1 MQALCHRE
9 TNIQRFNAPNSQ
21 VFIFLLSIRAAGRGL
36 NLQSADTV
44 IIYDPDANPK
54 NEEQV
59 SNASPNRDQMLAK
72 YVRYV
77 LLEMVTD
84 MWRVEAGSKDLLTS
98 WVKSVPGKSLEPAMS
113 PASEAQSSHKLHILL
128 LQAIARS
135 HRIGQTK
142 EVRVIHFEA
151 VADADE
157 PSVSQQEQNGG
168 QVTLRPSHHLQ
179 SKAHNSNLGYS
190 AAIPGCQSSSCLTSM
205 NLTKE
210 NNHRQCSLQAARYAD
225 SIESLVRNNI
235 QKMKIDMANE
245 VIDAGRFD
253 MKTTMGE
260 RRQTL
265 EDMLQVGADCSLQGV
280 PGLFHS
286 VCQPAWW
293 CCHPEM
299 RTDQALTSLKCAPN
313 WCIDSLGS
321 ARRGSSWMR
330 IASER
335 H

>member
-1 MQALCHRE
+1 MSAQC
-9 TNIQRFNAPNSQ
+9 
-21 VFIFLLSIRAAGRGL
+21 GR
-36 NLQSADTV
+36 S
-44 IIYDPDANPK
+44 
-54 NEEQV
+54 
-59 SNASPNRDQMLAK
+59 
-72 YVRYV
+72 V

-84 MWRVEAGSKDLLTS
+84 IWWVKAGSRDVLTS
-98 WVKSVPGKSLEPAMS
+98 WVIELQNVPGKSFRISYESCMRAPQQPS
-113 PASEAQSSHKLHILL
+113 TSHRYML

-157 PSVSQQEQNGG
+157 RSASQQEQNGG
-168 QVTLRPSHHLQ
+168 QVMLRPGHQLQ
-179 SKAHNSNLGYS
+179 SEPHNSEDLGYS
-190 AAIPGCQSSSCLTSM
+190 AAIPGSQSSSCLTSM
-205 NLTKE
+205 NLIRE
-210 NNHRQCSLQAARYAD
+210 NHHRRCSLQAARYAD

-265 EDMLQVGADCSLQGV
+265 EDMLQVGADCCLQGV

-286 VCQPAWW
+286 LCQSAWW
-293 CCHPEM
+293 CCHPENG
-299 RTDQALTSLKCAPN
+299 TDQA
-313 WCIDSLGS
+313 
-321 ARRGSSWMR
+321 R
-330 IASER
+330 ASRLRALQWETVLV